1 MKIIWSFTAEKDLD
15 AIRTYYLQFSDRTA
29 ARICGNILAT
39 SDKLLN
45 FPLAGRQEPKLGPGI
60 RALVADAYYTLIY
73 ELSNDIIYIHAVW
86 DVRQRHHKAHRF
98 PQGKHRLKRYGHEV
112 SASLSGRNLRAYQ

>member
-45 FPLAGRQEPKLGPGI
+45 FPLAGRQEPMLGPGI

-86 DVRQRHHKAHRF
+86 DVRQSPDKLAEHIK
-98 PQGKHRLKRYGHEV
+98 
-112 SASLSGRNLRAYQ
+112 